1 MSIYTKAERKAYAKS
16 IKQAKRIAGRQKTLI
31 ARPQS
36 DKITKA
42 VTLASREV
50 KRVDVANYT
59 AYSKPAFITAR
70 GHEKIKCGV
79 RELIRI

>member
-42 VTLASREV
+42 ITLASREM

-59 AYSKPAFITAR
+59 VYRAPEFITAY
-70 GHEKIKCGV
+70 GKEKRKCGV
-79 RELIRI
+79 RELITI